1 MADYYSLI
9 KKAVARLD
17 PSATCQSRQALYER
31 ARSAQV
37 TQLRAISP
45 PLAEAEITREQQA
58 LEEAVRTVEA
68 EVAQPVRDVR
78 VPAVSDLVLAADEI
92 GKPIA
97 RTDGRSSVGQ
107 ARTSAK
113 PVLVASTIDMTL
125 PMVVRGGATGRLI
138 RYWRWRALP
147 AGGAASQRVGGR

>member
-37 TQLRAISP
+37 TQLRAINP
-45 PLAEAEITREQQA
+45 PLAEAEMIREQQA

-68 EVAQPVRDVR
+68 EVDKPVRDAR
-78 VPAVSDLVLAADEI
+78 VPAFSDLVLAADEI

-97 RTDGRSSVGQ
+97 RTDSRSSVGQ
-107 ARTSAK
+107 ARASAK
-113 PVLVASTIDMTL
+113 PILAASTMDLTF
-125 PMVVRGGATGRLI
+125 PMIVSGGATGRLI
-138 RYWRWRALP
+138 GYWRFRA
-147 AGGAASQRVGGR
+147 AAPGRRVV